1 MYDIPKIPDLNE
13 RIAEVTVDCYGQ
25 AEELTAFEVYLTD
38 AVQYPFRA
46 DWRDPDEPGH
56 HEIITVLGIAKVDER
71 RGILLQVQ
79 RGDKERRILAEQIYA
94 ADETNSNAIV
104 LNDYRHWIEKMNGLT
119 PGYG

>member
-1 MYDIPKIPDLNE
+1 MHDIPQIPDLNE

-38 AVQYPFRA
+38 AMQYPFPA
-46 DWRDPDEPGH
+46 DWRDPDEPSH
-56 HEIITVLGIAKVDER
+56 YETVTVLGIAKVDER

-79 RGDKERRILAEQIYA
+79 RGDKERRLLAEQVYA
-94 ADETNSNAIV
+94 ADETSPNAIV
-104 LNDYRHWIEKMNGLT
+104 LNDYRHWVEKMNGLT

>member
-1 MYDIPKIPDLNE
+1 MYEIPKIPDLNE

-38 AVQYPFRA
+38 AMQYPFLA

-56 HEIITVLGIAKVDER
+56 LEIVTVLGIAKVDER
-71 RGILLQVQ
+71 LGILLQVQ
-79 RGDKERRILAEQIYA
+79 RDDKERRLLAEQVFA
-94 ADETNSNAIV
+94 ADETSPNAIV

-119 PGYG
+119 SGYG